1 MYVCLIAISK
11 SRTTKGCCVCIFIV
25 MTADDLVTGGPRA
38 SANIM
43 FSKKEKKCT
52 VAFLFHFPT
61 LNQWMFFWNCSLNL
75 LKDKDKMQSLQL
87 QCCDCWCTGDGYN
100 WGICR
105 HNILSGLLSLLKLKW
120 TLTLLSQKR
129 QYNAKFAFCH
139 VMTADDLLKCGPM
152 GISGHNCIYLKIYIS
167 ISVLKSHLDM
177 LRLSLKE
184 KNVYADMAQIV
195 LVSIL

>member
-1 MYVCLIAISK
+1 MYCCFSVSF
-11 SRTTKGCCVCIFIV
+11 SNTKPMNV
-25 MTADDLVTGGPRA
+25 
-38 SANIM
+38 
-43 FSKKEKKCT
+43 
-52 VAFLFHFPT
+52 
-61 LNQWMFFWNCSLNL
+61 FWNCSLNL

-105 HNILSGLLSLLKLKW
+105 HNILSGTIINSEHDDLVTGGPRASANIIFSEKKKMCTVAFLFHFPTLMYVD

-139 VMTADDLLKCGPM
+139 VMTADDLLKCGPT
-152 GISGHNCIYLKIYIS
+152 GISGHNCIYLKIYRS

-177 LRLSLKE
+177 SRLSLKE

>member
-43 FSKKEKKCT
+43 FNEKKKMCT

-75 LKDKDKMQSLQL
+75 LKDKDKMQILQL

-105 HNILSGLLSLLKLKW
+105 HNILSGLLSLLKLKC
-120 TLTLLSQKR
+120 TLTLLSQKGNIM
-129 QYNAKFAFCH
+129 QNLHF
-139 VMTADDLLKCGPM
+139 VMLWLLMTYWNVGPW
-152 GISGHNCIYLKIYIS
+152 G
-167 ISVLKSHLDM
+167 
-177 LRLSLKE
+177 
-184 KNVYADMAQIV
+184 
-195 LVSIL
+195 